1 MALCAAMPLLLH
13 LISGCDS
20 KNAYQKERKIAPQ
33 AHDCLCKGGICY
45 ITPENIQCLQAKIH
59 SNRVVLLDS
68 EKFTVDNQNGFIV
81 IENVSNL
88 TISGGESG
96 SLIECSSQST
106 FGLHF
111 KNTTNVTLTG
121 IRIKNCGSVVPN
133 NWLYMNKAV
142 SLPAFNETTLLIE
155 SSTNVVMSNIHIE
168 ESPGLALVVMN
179 SKNLRNSLFSMDNV
193 NPSLTLTACT
203 ISHCGKGCI
212 LIYGTRSV
220 FIEKTV
226 FANSS
231 FGFITN
237 NTDIMFK
244 NVDIINCRS
253 SNLLNGQVIV
263 TKRLTFNNTILYGNN
278 VNFYTSE
285 SNIQFIGGN
294 SQRGLIVANSKLT
307 ITETSSIMFTKFH
320 LNSSSSFVLYLWL
333 SNLQLNKSVMT
344 FRGNSVSGGTSISR
358 LGYSTMDMI
367 NKSSLFIDNNI
378 IQMVEN
384 AGFWLFRSSWNMAP
398 DSNLSVIGNIAE
410 RGFFIKLLSR
420 TVDVS
425 RKIVL
430 SGSVRIQN
438 NTARDF
444 GVLNIFSSTVLF
456 KGHVIAEGNH
466 GESGVIKA
474 DTSDIHLTGTAIF
487 SNNHAANGGAMT
499 LSSSTLK
506 VSSNASVDFVG
517 NRAEGL
523 GGAIY
528 IPKPS
533 SKEVL
538 CEPNQIRV
546 EKCSIE
552 VLPVNDSPSNCQLPV
567 RMDKNKAGIAGSAI
581 YGGRLSACMHCVVT
595 RKHFNCNNFTTFD
608 VTDLFQHN
616 DSSDLS
622 SFTSDPTRVCFCEN
636 GTPNCYKVL
645 DTVSVHPGENFNLS
659 LAIVGY
665 GLGTVSGSVIAR
677 GNRSREGEI
686 KQSLFGSELEYS
698 QELRGTT
705 CQDIGYSVVSER
717 NREWI
722 SLAVSTLSFSQSL
735 EDVQAVV
742 NFQLTKIINKT
753 NINERLLYRFDS
765 VFESFFHIPV
775 FVEVDLLACPVG
787 FQLVRGRC
795 VCHQI
800 LLDNSIDTCFF
811 SNGTGLIL
819 RPAPYWIGLPNDT
832 NSSILIHPHCP
843 FDYCQLQDISITA
856 ESVNTQCQYQRSG
869 VLCGSCSEGL
879 SMILGSSECKICSNV
894 YFISIPI
901 FILMGVALVT
911 ILTLLNMT
919 VSVGT
924 LNGLILFANILQAN
938 RTTFLPPNTSR
949 ASSLIAFLSAFIA
962 WLNLDVGIPMC
973 FFDGLTTY
981 VKTWLQFVF
990 PLYILALVG
999 VMIIASNYSTRVTR
1013 LLGTNAVSVMAT
1025 LVLLSYTN
1033 ILRILITAFSFTT
1046 LTGSQ
1051 DYHSVVWLADG
1062 NIKYFQPKHA
1072 ILFLVALLVLLLL
1085 GVPYT
1090 VTLTAAPWI
1099 QRSRFKWVSSLYN
1112 RFKPLFDAYMGPYK
1126 DKYRYWTGMLLL
1138 ARVVLTVLFSSISN
1152 TNTVAGPQLNLLLL
1166 SLSCFALFGLT
1177 AVLKPYRNNVLNGL
1191 EIFHLTI
1198 LFIFSSSN
1206 LYVSSI
1212 GTGTGP
1218 RVYINIVL
1226 VGICFLVFLGICVG
1240 HVWYRVR
1247 KTGTGRRPEP
1257 PEREEDG
1264 WHPLWQ
1270 RARVR
1275 AEDEDEQREE
1285 VTASIAGA
1293 INTISHGGRRE
1304 SLVELIADNADM

>member
-1 MALCAAMPLLLH
+1 MALCAALLLLLH

-33 AHDCLCKGGICY
+33 AHDCQCKGGICY
-45 ITPENIQCLQAKIH
+45 ITPKNIQCLQANIH
-59 SNRVVLLDS
+59 SNRVVLLDG
-68 EKFTVDNQNGFIV
+68 ERFTVDNQSGFIV

-96 SLIECSSQST
+96 SLIECSPHST

-121 IRIKNCGSVVPN
+121 IRIRNCGSAVPN
-133 NWLYMNKAV
+133 NWSYMNKAI

-155 SSTNVVMSNIHIE
+155 SSRNIDLSNIHIE
-168 ESPGLALVVMN
+168 ESPGLALAVMN
-179 SKNLRNSLFSMDNV
+179 NENSGNPLFSKDNV
-193 NPSLTLTACT
+193 NPSLTLAGCT
-203 ISHCGKGCI
+203 MSHCRKGCI
-212 LIYGTRSV
+212 VIYGTRSV

-226 FANSS
+226 IANSS
-231 FGFITN
+231 SGINTS
-237 NTDIMFK
+237 NTDIMLK
-244 NVDIINCRS
+244 NVNIADCTS
-253 SNLLNGQVIV
+253 SKLLNGQVIV
-263 TKRLTFNNTILYGNN
+263 TKTLTFNNTTLYTNY

-294 SQRGLIVANSKLT
+294 SQRGLMVANSNLT
-307 ITETSSIMFTKFH
+307 ITENSSIMFTNFH
-320 LNSSSSFVLYLWL
+320 LNSYSSFVLYPLT
-333 SNLQLNKSVMT
+333 SMLQLNKSIMT
-344 FRGNSVSGGTSISR
+344 FRGNSVSGGTSIFC
-358 LGYSTMDMI
+358 LGYSKMDMI
-367 NKSSLFIDNNI
+367 GKSSLVIDNNQ
-378 IQMVEN
+378 IQTVKD
-384 AGFWLFRSSWNMAP
+384 AGLWLFGSSWNMAP
-398 DSNLSVIGNIAE
+398 DSNLSVTGNIAE

-425 RKIVL
+425 GKIVL
-430 SGSVRIQN
+430 SGSVKIQN
-438 NTARDF
+438 NTVRDF
-444 GVLNIFSSTVLF
+444 GVFNIFSSTVLF
-456 KGHVIAEGNH
+456 KGHVKAEGNH
-466 GESGVIKA
+466 AESGVIKA

-595 RKHFNCNNFTTFD
+595 RKHFNCSNFTTFD
-608 VTDLFQHN
+608 VNDLFQHN

-645 DTVSVHPGENFNLS
+645 DTISVHPGENFNLS

-698 QELRGTT
+698 QELRGTM

-722 SLAVSTLSFSQSL
+722 SLAVSTLSFSQLL
-735 EDVQAVV
+735 EDVQDVV
-742 NFQLTKIINKT
+742 NFQLTKNTNKT
-753 NINERLLYRFDS
+753 TIKKRYRFDS

-787 FQLVRGRC
+787 FQLVGGRC

-800 LLDNSIDTCFF
+800 LLDNNIDTCFF
-811 SNGTGLIL
+811 SNGTGFIL

-869 VLCGSCSEGL
+869 VLCGSCHEGL
-879 SMILGSSECKICSNV
+879 SMILGSSECKTCSNV
-894 YFISIPI
+894 YLVSIAI
-901 FILMGVALVT
+901 FILMGMALVT

-938 RTTFLPPNTSR
+938 RTTFLPPNTSH

-999 VMIIASNYSTRVTR
+999 VMIIASNYSTRMTR

-1025 LVLLSYTN
+1025 LVLLSYTK

-1062 NIKYFQPKHA
+1062 NIKYFQLKHA

-1138 ARVVLTVLFSSISN
+1138 ARVVLIVLFSSIAN

-1166 SLSCFALFGLT
+1166 SLSSFALFGLT
-1177 AVLKPYRNNVLNGL
+1177 AALKPYRNNILNGL

-1212 GTGTGP
+1212 DTGTGP
-1218 RVYINIVL
+1218 RVYIHIVL

-1275 AEDEDEQREE
+1275 AEDEDEEREE
-1285 VTASIAGA
+1285 VTASTAGA
-1293 INTISHGGRRE
+1293 TNIISHGGRRE
-1304 SLVELIADNADM
+1304 SLVELIADNADI